1 MTLINIHYQLSN
13 YQLIMANIS
22 FKNFTVGVEEEY
34 MVIDPVS
41 RELKSHEQKIVQEG
55 QKIIKDKVKAEMH
68 QAVVEVG
75 TDICQDVDEAF
86 MDVST
91 LRKTISS
98 IADNLGLKIGAS
110 GTHPFS
116 HWESQLIT
124 DHARYNEIVNELQ
137 EAARSN
143 LIFGLHVHVGMENRE
158 MAIHIANSARY
169 FLPHVYALSTNSPF
183 WEGRITGYKSF
194 RTKVFD
200 KFPRTG
206 IPDYF
211 ESIEAYESYIK
222 LLVKTNC
229 IDNAKKIWWDLR
241 VHPFYNTV
249 EFRICDIPL
258 TVHETIA
265 IAALF
270 QAICAKLYKLKSQNL
285 NFMMYSRALLNENK
299 WRASRYG
306 IDGSMID
313 FGKET
318 EVNTRVLIYELLD
331 FVDDV
336 VPHLGSRHA
345 INHVHKI
352 LENGTGADRQL
363 KVYQDTG
370 SLVAVVD
377 YIQESFLSGL

>member
-1 MTLINIHYQLSN
+1 
-13 YQLIMANIS
+13 MANIS

-34 MVIDPVS
+34 MVLDPVS

-55 QKIIKDKVKAEMH
+55 QRIIKDKVKAEMH

-98 IADNLGLKIGAS
+98 IGESLGLKIGAS

-116 HWESQLIT
+116 HWERQLIT
-124 DHARYNEIVNELQ
+124 DHARYFEIVNELQ

-143 LIFGLHVHVGMENRE
+143 LIFGLHVHVGMETRE

-183 WEGRITGYKSF
+183 WEGRLTGYKSF

-211 ESIEAYESYIK
+211 ESIEAYDSYVN
-222 LLVKTNC
+222 LLIKTNC

-241 VHPFYNTV
+241 VHPFFNTV
-249 EFRICDIPL
+249 EFRICDVPMTID
-258 TVHETIA
+258 ETIA

-270 QAICAKLYKLKSQNL
+270 QAICAKLYKLRSQNM
-285 NFMMYSRALLNENK
+285 NFIMYHRALINENK
-299 WRASRYG
+299 WRAGRYG
-306 IDGSMID
+306 IDGTLID
-313 FGKET
+313 FGKEQ
-318 EVNTRVLIYELLD
+318 EVNTRVLLYELLD

-336 VPHLGSRHA
+336 VDQLGSRTA
-345 INHVHKI
+345 INYVKKMI
-352 LENGTGADRQL
+352 EQGTGADRQL
-363 KVYQDTG
+363 AVYNQRQNLSD
-370 SLVAVVD
+370 VVD
-377 YIQESFLSGL
+377 YVQSQFLVA